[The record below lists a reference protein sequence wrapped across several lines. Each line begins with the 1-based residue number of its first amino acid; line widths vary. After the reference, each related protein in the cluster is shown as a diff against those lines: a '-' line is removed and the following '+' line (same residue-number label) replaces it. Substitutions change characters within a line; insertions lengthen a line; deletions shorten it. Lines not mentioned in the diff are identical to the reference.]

1 MGDTW
6 RRAGTR
12 VGRER
17 KGDERKRRIVTGFE
31 RCART
36 LLQLIE
42 RLEYQGISPIFVFA
56 LCGISPYLTVLC
68 RRYANHRRAR
78 CSVVAMAKDR
88 SVDGLSR
95 RPWPK
100 HRKSCSAGLG
110 PMAPQGDSEQRRERR
125 ADLGLKM
132 TKTRDLWLLCSPSHA
147 PFPLTGHQYVI
158 RHPVAAPSQHNA
170 TQRMQLVWGLIDFGY
185 RAKYSKTFFVC

>member
-12 VGRER
+12 VKRER
-17 KGDERKRRIVTGFE
+17 KRDYERKRRIVTGFE

-36 LLQLIE
+36 LLRLIE

-68 RRYANHRRAR
+68 RRYANHRRVR
-78 CSVVAMAKDR
+78 CSVVAMAKER

-147 PFPLTGHQYVI
+147 PFSSYRSSI
-158 RHPVAAPSQHNA
+158 RHTSSSCGSIA
-170 TQRMQLVWGLIDFGY
+170 TQRNATARNSFGASSTLVTGQIQ
-185 RAKYSKTFFVC
+185 